1 MMTRPVHLKRATRR
15 YRSGWTLG
23 PLDLQIE
30 EGEIFG
36 FLGPNGAGKTTTV
49 KLLLGLI
56 RPSSGEV
63 KIFGENPAR
72 STAVKQRMGY
82 VSEDNVLYPFLTP
95 AQLIEVIKPYYP
107 SWNDGFVSRSME
119 RFGIS
124 LKQKIATF
132 STGMKQELEII
143 MALAPRPALLILDDP
158 TSRLDPL
165 RQQQFLSLLL
175 ENKKE
180 EQTIFLSSHR
190 LHEVERIAD
199 RVGIIKDGKLLAV
212 KSLDE
217 IKARQKKIRV
227 VFQKA
232 PPENLS
238 LLPGVV
244 SVEQEKDSFLLTV
257 NENLAGV
264 LEELNRHPLFA
275 LEVIDQNLEQIFFQ
289 YLEERKKEYV

>member
-1 MMTRPVHLKRATRR
+1 MMTKPVHLKKVARQ

-63 KIFGENPAR
+63 KIFGENPVYN
-72 STAVKQRMGY
+72 TAVKQKVGY
-82 VSEDNVLYPFLTP
+82 VSEDNILYPFLTP
-95 AQLIEVIKPYYP
+95 AQLIDVIKPYYL
-107 SWNDGFVSRSME
+107 SWDEGFVEKSME
-119 RFGIS
+119 RFGIP
-124 LKQKIATF
+124 LKQKIANF
-132 STGMKQELEII
+132 SAGMKQELEII
-143 MALAPRPALLILDDP
+143 LALAPRPTLLILDDP

-175 ENKKE
+175 ENKEE
-180 EQTIFLSSHR
+180 EQTIFISSHR
-190 LHEVERIAD
+190 VHEVERIAD

-232 PPENLS
+232 PPEDLAS
-238 LLPGVV
+238 LTGVV
-244 SVEQEKDSFLLTV
+244 DVEREKDSFILTV
-257 NENLAGV
+257 SGNLEGV
-264 LEELNRHPLFA
+264 LEELNRRPLFA
-275 LEVIDQNLEQIFFQ
+275 LEVVD
-289 YLEERKKEYV
+289 

>member
-1 MMTRPVHLKRATRR
+1 MTKAVHFKKAARR

-63 KIFGENPAR
+63 EILGENPAY
-72 STAVKQRMGY
+72 STAVKQKVGY
-82 VSEDNVLYPFLTP
+82 VSEDNILYPFLTP
-95 AQLIEVIKPYYP
+95 AQLIDVVKPYYP

-119 RFGIS
+119 RFGIP

-132 STGMKQELEII
+132 SAGMKQELEII
-143 MALAPRPALLILDDP
+143 LALAPRPALLVLDDP

-175 ENKKE
+175 ENKEE

-217 IKARQKKIRV
+217 IKTRQKKIRV

-232 PPENLS
+232 PPEDLAS
-238 LLPGVV
+238 LTGVAD
-244 SVEQEKDSFLLTV
+244 VEREKDSFILTV
-257 NENLAGV
+257 DGNLEGV
-264 LEELNRHPLFA
+264 LAELNKHPLFA
-275 LEVIDQNLEQIFFQ
+275 LEVVDQNLEQIFFQ
-289 YLEERKKEYV
+289 YFEEGGNRDV

>member
-1 MMTRPVHLKRATRR
+1 MTKPICLKKAARR

-63 KIFGENPAR
+63 EILGENPA
-72 STAVKQRMGY
+72 SNTAVKQKIGY
-82 VSEDNVLYPFLTP
+82 VSEDNILYPYLTP
-95 AQLIEVIKPYYP
+95 AQLIDVIKPYYP
-107 SWNDGFVSRSME
+107 SWDKDFAEKSME
-119 RFGIS
+119 RFGIP
-124 LKQKIATF
+124 LRQKIATF
-132 STGMKQELEII
+132 SAGMKQELEII
-143 MALAPRPALLILDDP
+143 LALAPRPALLILDDP

-175 ENKKE
+175 ENKE
-180 EQTIFLSSHR
+180 EGQTIFLSSHR

-199 RVGIIKDGKLLAV
+199 RVGIIKDGKLSAV

-217 IKARQKKIRV
+217 IKARRKKIRV

-232 PPENLS
+232 PPEDLV
-238 LLPGVV
+238 LLPGVAT
-244 SVEQEKDSFLLTV
+244 VEREKDSFILTV
-257 NENLAGV
+257 DGNLEEV
-264 LEELNRHPLFA
+264 LAELNRRPLFA

-289 YLEERKKEYV
+289 YFAGGENKDV

>member
-1 MMTRPVHLKRATRR
+1 MSKPVHLKKVARR

-63 KIFGENPAR
+63 EIFGENPAC
-72 STAVKQRMGY
+72 STAVKQKVGY
-82 VSEDNVLYPFLTP
+82 LSEGNVLYPYLTP
-95 AQLIEVIKPYYP
+95 AKLIDVIKPYYP
-107 SWNDGFVSRSME
+107 SWNDGFVSRTME
-119 RFGIS
+119 RFGIP

-132 STGMKQELEII
+132 SAGMKQELEII
-143 MALAPRPALLILDDP
+143 LALAPRPGLLILDDP

-175 ENKKE
+175 ENKGE

-199 RVGIIKDGKLLAV
+199 RVGIIKDGKLLAF

-217 IKARQKKIRV
+217 IKTRQKKIRV

-232 PPENLS
+232 PPGDLAS
-238 LLPGVV
+238 LAGVAD
-244 SVEQEKDSFLLTV
+244 VEREKDSIILTV
-257 NENLAGV
+257 DGNLEGV
-264 LEELNRHPLFA
+264 LEELNKHPLFA
-275 LEVIDQNLEQIFFQ
+275 LEVVDQNLEQIFFQ
-289 YLEERKKEYV
+289 YFAEGGNKDV